1 MLSKREAID
10 DTAEIGGSDTKIS
23 INDTKIGTNST
34 NDNALDQGDKEEE
47 ITIGNKTSATQT
59 SNQEPDLKETLVKIN
74 MEHDRPAKMEQ
85 HRLDSITLDRRMSEN
100 LSNHPQG
107 GNNQTNVTWSGSNPS

>member
-34 NDNALDQGDKEEE
+34 DDIKLDQDDKEEE
-47 ITIGNKTSATQT
+47 NSTEITTIKN
-59 SNQEPDLKETLVKIN
+59 
-74 MEHDRPAKMEQ
+74 
-85 HRLDSITLDRRMSEN
+85 
-100 LSNHPQG
+100 
-107 GNNQTNVTWSGSNPS
+107 GNNIIIF

>member
-34 NDNALDQGDKEEE
+34 DD
-47 ITIGNKTSATQT
+47 
-59 SNQEPDLKETLVKIN
+59 
-74 MEHDRPAKMEQ
+74 
-85 HRLDSITLDRRMSEN
+85 ITLDQDDKKEEN
-100 LSNHPQG
+100 STEITTIKN
-107 GNNQTNVTWSGSNPS
+107 GNNIIIF